1 MSVEHRVIIEEILEA
16 IEKDKLVLPTLPEVA
31 IKIQDLIDDPNVSA
45 EQIVVLLTGDPLISA
60 QLIKS
65 ANSVL
70 FIGKQPVENVRSAI
84 TRLGYRQLRNLVMFI
99 TMNKMFYAKN
109 NIINNKM
116 KLVWKNSRQLA
127 AVSYVLASH
136 QSHLSPD
143 QAMLAGLVHDI
154 GVLPLCLYI
163 EKHHPKI
170 GEETLNELI
179 QNCSDIIGTKLL
191 QKWNFPPDMI
201 QVAGEYKNLHRESSL
216 APLADYTDVV
226 AIAKLLDPPDAKE
239 VAWNTIAAVQR
250 LGLSEE
256 DCRNFLENFSERI
269 ALVAE
274 MLGISLN
281 TKPQSAGLVSSISSL
296 PPLHKKTPPQ
306 NSHNSQGLLQRIL
319 SLLTFWK

>member
-1 MSVEHRVIIEEILEA
+1 MSAEPRVIIEEILDA

-31 IKIQDLIDDPNVSA
+31 IKIQELIDDPNVSA

-70 FIGKQPVENVRSAI
+70 FIGKQPVESVRSAI
-84 TRLGYRQLRNLVMFI
+84 TRLGYRQLRNLVMFV

-109 NIINNKM
+109 SLINNKM
-116 KLVWKNSRQLA
+116 KLVWKNSRELA

-143 QAMLAGLVHDI
+143 QAMLAGLIHDI

-163 EKHHPKI
+163 EKHHSKI
-170 GEETLNELI
+170 GEETLSELI
-179 QNCSDIIGTKLL
+179 QSCSNIIGTKLL
-191 QKWNFPPDMI
+191 QKWNFPPDMV
-201 QVAGEYKNLHRESSL
+201 QVAGEYNNLQRESSL

-226 AIAKLLDPPDAKE
+226 AIAKLQDPLGTKE

-269 ALVAE
+269 SLVAE
-274 MLGISLN
+274 MLGISRLSTPKN
-281 TKPQSAGLVSSISSL
+281 AGLVSSIPDL
-296 PPLHKKTPPQ
+296 PSPHKKSLSQ
-306 NSHNSQGLLQRIL
+306 NSRNSQGLFSKIM